1 MSLRARGVL
10 AALLVST
17 VAAGCTSVSTD
28 PQVPLSLQF
37 DSLPALAVVVG
48 DTMRGGDL
56 QPARVPAVAYN
67 AAGGVLPDTQVR
79 LVGIDPVSVNAFR
92 QLSGLLI
99 TGRLV
104 TPMVRVVAQAGAVQ
118 SQTQTFAVVAVP
130 TALSR
135 TAADATDSLVY
146 NGLDTSTR
154 FVDTRARVLA
164 GTTPLN
170 GLRVRFRVVS
180 IPTAIVDSVRLVNAS
195 SGRTV
200 ASVLTASDAATIRL
214 KAYAKP
220 AVNITGTVTLEASI
234 RARGTHV
241 PGSPL
246 QFTVRLVPFSLAP

>member
-1 MSLRARGVL
+1 MSLPARRVL
-10 AALLVST
+10 AALLGCSV
-17 VAAGCTSVSTD
+17 VAGCTGVSTD
-28 PQVPLSLQF
+28 PQVPVSIQF

-56 QPARVPAVAYN
+56 LPARVPAVAYN
-67 AAGGVLPDTQVR
+67 GAGAVLADTQLR
-79 LVGIDPVSVNAFR
+79 LVGIDTASANAFR
-92 QLSGLLI
+92 QLGGVRLA
-99 TGRLV
+99 GRVV
-104 TPMVRVVAQAGAVQ
+104 TPSVRVVAQAGAVQ

-135 TAADATDSLVY
+135 TSVDATDSLVY

-154 FVDTRARVLA
+154 YVDTRARVFA
-164 GTTPLN
+164 GASPLN

-180 IPTAIVDSVRLVNAS
+180 IPSTIVDSVRLVNAS

-200 ASVLTASDAATIRL
+200 ASVLSASDAATVRL

-220 AVNITGTVTLEASI
+220 GVNLRGTVTLEASI
-234 RARGTHV
+234 RALGVDV

-246 QFTVRLVPFSLAP
+246 QFTVRLVPFTLPP